1 MSKQQAIYGG
11 WKSPVSAKKIADG
24 SISLSQVI
32 KDGKDIYWIEGRP
45 SEGGRSV
52 IVRRNGNAVIADAIV
67 ENHSARSRV
76 HEYGGGSYDVS
87 RGIIYYS
94 NFVDQRIYRQ
104 AKNGKPIAITPADST
119 QRYADIKIDHS
130 SGQLICVNESHS
142 LDSVNEPTNRI
153 VRLPSDT
160 QIATS
165 PEVLVSGADFYSNAR
180 INPSGTKLCWL
191 QWNHPLMPWDGCELW
206 VGELGKEGIQNSRMV
221 AGSNSEAVFQPEW
234 HPELEHNLFYVS
246 DRTGWWNLY
255 SIDTAQEQ
263 AGPDAVFLME
273 AEFGTPMWVFGMKTY
288 QFASPETIIC
298 TYTCNSQ
305 WYLSLITL
313 DSKRL
318 TRLDLPYTEYSSIN
332 YSEGVAVFKAG
343 SPESSS
349 AVVSLNISTE
359 EHAEISEPPAD
370 IMNLD
375 DISIPETIEFPTD
388 NNLTAHGFFYP
399 PKNRKYEGLDKTKPP
414 LLVKIH
420 GGPTGAT
427 GSSLNQSIQ
436 YWTTRGFAVMD
447 INYGGST
454 GYGTAYRRRL
464 DRNWGVVDVAD
475 CVNGALHLIKQGK
488 VDKDKV
494 AIDGGSAGGFTT
506 LAALAFSNV
515 FKAGASFY
523 GVTDLEALARDTHKF
538 ESKYLDR
545 LIAPYPSDIAIW
557 QERSPINN
565 VDKISA
571 PVILFQGLEDK
582 VVPPNQA
589 EMMVQALKD
598 RNMQVAYIAYEG
610 EQHGFRKGSN
620 IKRTLESELFFYSKI
635 FKFELAEDIQPVD
648 IYNAQKS

>member
-1 MSKQQAIYGG
+1 MIKQPANYGG
-11 WKSPVSAKKIADG
+11 WKSQVSAKKIADG
-24 SISLSQVI
+24 SIGLSQVI

-52 IVRRNGNAVIADAIV
+52 IVRRNSNAVIADAIV

-104 AKNGKPIAITPADST
+104 AKNGKPVAITPADTT
-119 QRYADIKIDHS
+119 QRYADIKTHHS

-142 LDSVNEPTNRI
+142 LDSVYEPTNRI
-153 VRLPSDT
+153 VRLSSDAP
-160 QIATS
+160 IATS

-180 INPSGTKLCWL
+180 VNPSGTKLCWL

-206 VGELGKEGIQNSRMV
+206 VGELGKEGIQNSHMV
-221 AGSNSEAVFQPEW
+221 AGGNTEAVFQPEW
-234 HPELEHNLFYVS
+234 HPERKHSLFYVS
-246 DRTGWWNLY
+246 DKTGWWNLH
-255 SIDTAQEQ
+255 SVDTEQEE
-263 AGPDAVFLME
+263 ARPEAVFLME

-288 QFASPETIIC
+288 QFASSETIIC

-305 WYLSLITL
+305 WHLGLITL
-313 DSKRL
+313 KSKKL
-318 TRLDLPYTEYSSIN
+318 TRFDLPYTEYSSIN
-332 YSEGVAVFKAG
+332 FSEGVAVFKAG
-343 SPESSS
+343 SPESNS

-359 EHAEISEPPAD
+359 EHSKISEPPAD
-370 IMNLD
+370 IMNLG
-375 DISIPETIEFPTD
+375 DISIPETLEFPTD

-399 PKNRKYEGLDKTKPP
+399 PKNSKYEGLNKTKPP

-427 GSSLNQSIQ
+427 ESSLNQSIQ

-475 CVNGALHLIKQGK
+475 CINGALYLIKQGK

-565 VDKISA
+565 VDRISV

-582 VVPPNQA
+582 VVPPSQA

-610 EQHGFRKGSN
+610 EQHGFRKGPN
-620 IKRTLESELFFYSKI
+620 IKRTLEAELFFYSKI
-635 FKFELAEDIQPVD
+635 FKFELAEDIRPVD